1 MKKNYSYWFLIG
13 IRTLLS
19 TLSAAQNVGINTIT
33 PLGKLHVKGAEDIS
47 QLIIDAD
54 TLQGNQNPLIKL
66 RSGMGADLL
75 WIHSDDSTNVFLGL
89 KAGKDNIISY
99 LGIKNT
105 FIGSRAGF
113 ANNDGTANTA
123 IGFEALHSNTQGSN
137 NTAVGIESLYFNG
150 AGYGNTA
157 SGRRALYSNDFGNYN
172 TATGDAA
179 LFSNQYGTQNSAFGS
194 QSLYSNRGS
203 YNTACGYASLT
214 SNTVGG
220 SNSAFG
226 SSSLLYNTEGALNT
240 AIGTGAL
247 GSNRGGSVN
256 TAVGVRSLTNEVGGS
271 NNIALGADA
280 GTAIG
285 SPNVINTVSIGNH
298 GYLNA
303 ATNQAFFGNLSTA
316 WNGGNVTWSTYS
328 DARVKTDVH
337 EDVKGLDFI
346 TRLRPVTYHRST
358 KAMVSITGNEEV
370 DDYPEKYDIEKIK
383 FSGFL
388 AQEVEMAAKEANYTF
403 SGITIPETD
412 HDLYTLSYEQFV
424 VPLVKAVQEQQLI
437 IESLQ
442 EEAIAMRAEI
452 ADQKTDH
459 LRIENQQLQI
469 DALLKQIEAL
479 ENRIK

>member
-13 IRTLLS
+13 ICTLLS
-19 TLSAAQNVGINTIT
+19 TLSTAQNVGINTIT
-33 PLGKLHVKGAEDIS
+33 PSGKLHVKGAEDIS

-75 WIHSDDSTNVFLGL
+75 WIHSDDSTNVFVGL
-89 KAGKDNIISY
+89 KAGSVNVAG
-99 LGIKNT
+99 LEGIKNT

-123 IGFEALHSNTQGSN
+123 IGYEALHAN
-137 NTAVGIESLYFNG
+137 II
-150 AGYGNTA
+150 
-157 SGRRALYSNDFGNYN
+157 
-172 TATGDAA
+172 
-179 LFSNQYGTQNSAFGS
+179 
-194 QSLYSNRGS
+194 GS
-203 YNTACGYASLT
+203 YNTAIGSMALQF
-214 SNTVGG
+214 NVEGG
-220 SNSAFG
+220 SNTSVGAESLSSNTDGISNSALGRLTLHFNTIGEGNTALGGAALYLNSSGNYNTSVG
-226 SSSLLYNTEGALNT
+226 SSALYSNSTGYSNT
-240 AIGTGAL
+240 AIGHNAL
-247 GSNRGGSVN
+247 LYELAGHH
-256 TAVGVRSLTNEVGGS
+256 
-271 NNIALGADA
+271 NIAMGQASGSA
-280 GTAIG
+280 QG
-285 SPNVINTVSIGNH
+285 SPNVVNTISIGNH

-303 ATNQAFFGNLSTA
+303 ATNQAFFGNLSTT
-316 WNGGNVTWSTYS
+316 WIGGNVTWSTYS

-346 TRLRPVTYHRST
+346 TRLRPVTYRRST
-358 KAMVSITGNEEV
+358 KAMVAITCNAEV

-403 SGITIPETD
+403 SGITSPETD

-442 EEAIAMRAEI
+442 KEAIAMRAEI